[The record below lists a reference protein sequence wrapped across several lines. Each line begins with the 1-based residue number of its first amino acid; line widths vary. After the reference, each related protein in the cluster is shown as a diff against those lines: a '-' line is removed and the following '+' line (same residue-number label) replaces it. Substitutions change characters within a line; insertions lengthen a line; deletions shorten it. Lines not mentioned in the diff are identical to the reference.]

1 VKTTGILGLHHLTD
15 LTPFFSGISMR
26 VNYPYFNMNAL
37 DEVFN
42 LLNSREEFKD
52 FITSKEGKSLVSL
65 YLLSEIKDYL
75 RGKGLATPEALSVLT
90 QCQAIIEGY
99 SKGYWD

>member
-1 VKTTGILGLHHLTD
+1 
-15 LTPFFSGISMR
+15 
-26 VNYPYFNMNAL
+26 MNAL
-37 DEVFN
+37 DKVFE
-42 LLNSREEFKD
+42 LLNSREEFHE

-65 YLLSEIKDYL
+65 YLISEIKDYL
-75 RGKGLATPEALSVLT
+75 RKKDIATPEALSTLT